1 MKLSVS
7 IPDELVKKLDA
18 LAEANFCSRSGAVTI
33 AVREWVANQEAKK
46 LLPALT
52 EAIKNAT
59 AGKVLSDEEQRQLDA
74 YLYLASQVSDKK
86 N

>member
-18 LAEANFCSRSGAVTI
+18 LADANFCSRSGAVTI

-46 LLPALT
+46 LIPALT
-52 EAIKNAT
+52 EAIKNAA
-59 AGKVLSDEEQRQLDA
+59 AGKTLSEEDQRQLDA
-74 YLYLASQVSDKK
+74 WEVLSRQFSDEKK
-86 N
+86 